1 MAARTAVFD
10 LDGTLIDSFEGITR
24 CYQHALERMG
34 CRVPPQDELRSCI
47 GPPIRGNFP
56 RLLGGDDPAR
66 VERGVALYRER
77 YDAVGWRECAVY
89 PGVEDMLRDLR
100 ARGLRLL
107 VATAKPQVY
116 TDRILAHLRLAPLF
130 ERAFGTTLDGALDD
144 KRRLLAHA
152 IGEAPLEPAGTAMV
166 GDRAN
171 DVVAAR
177 THALRPIGVLWGY
190 GSREELVDA
199 GAEVVC
205 ATPGDVVRSLADAP
219 RSRRGDAPGGG
230 A

>member
-1 MAARTAVFD
+1 MAARDTAVFD

-34 CRVPPQDELRSCI
+34 CRVPPQEELRSCI

-56 RLLGGDDPAR
+56 RLLGGDDA
-66 VERGVALYRER
+66 ERIERAVAFYRER
-77 YDAVGWRECAVY
+77 YDVHGWRECALY
-89 PGVEDMLRDLR
+89 PGVEDMLRALH
-100 ARGLRLL
+100 ARGTRLL

-116 TDRILAHLRLAPLF
+116 TDRILAHLGLAPLF
-130 ERAFGTTLDGALDD
+130 ERVFGTTLDGALDD

-152 IGEAPLEPAGTAMV
+152 VREASLDPAACAMV

-171 DVVAAR
+171 DVTAAR
-177 THALRPIGVLWGY
+177 THAFHPVGVLWGY
-190 GSREELVDA
+190 GSREELEGA

-205 ATPGDVVRSLADAP
+205 ATPDDVVRALT
-219 RSRRGDAPGGG
+219 G
-230 A
+230 